1 MPEFNDAAE
10 PDKKVEKKSAKMKT
24 TTTKGDAID
33 KGRTITGSKPDTIN
47 INPVLEKAFSEI
59 ESIYDTIMDEDI
71 DRKDTHKRD
80 EGTTSLKNIY
90 RHDTPGQGLEN
101 KNDFELKFKNP
112 KRDKEAVLR
121 SGKSIKNLDFTPRMD
136 PKKDRHTGSDF
147 YRQQSFVKK
156 VIEAKNPFKKSSWEK
171 MLDKNPKHAESERR
185 AQDAKAGLKKA
196 SDDYQSILDKESK
209 KNIDEAFSDSMNEI
223 SHTLIHSFAS
233 HMLAKHPEAISPLK
247 AKTKKDKLR
256 ANALQLAMDKDI
268 PKSAIHRPHV
278 VATEETV
285 NEISNQLIGK
295 VNKLRNL
302 GPDIAKGT
310 PAKPHKSQ
318 AAADVLSRA
327 VDKAR
332 GLIKAKEYTY
342 PELDEKD
349 QGEGLVGHLSGNRK
363 NKKNIT
369 PLHMSPSTNP
379 GLEESKEDP
388 IEQLRKKLLT
398 MKDTSYSEI
407 DRVMLKISDDA
418 GIQSDKLH
426 KDWVKKYGVTPD
438 TWIVKQNVSE
448 DLRDMFESKQHGLF
462 KYNKRSGMWDHQR
475 SVSPETKDQYIDIF
489 QKDEPNEHFVV
500 SKNRPKHNPLKED
513 IDSMFEEFSGCFLD
527 VESDV
532 LGIVEENF
540 VSSGNEIY
548 EDWGEI
554 HEEADHQGKKVR
566 LGKPFLTPG
575 GPKKRAVYVKNGSG
589 NVVKVNFGDPH
600 LSIKRDQPTR
610 RASYRARHHCEN
622 PGPRWKANYWSCKYW
637 SSTPTSKLDR
647 GATNE
652 ALVIHDATGKEV
664 KIKKQKV
671 REIDG
676 KIHMEYPGK
685 SRSSER

>member
-10 PDKKVEKKSAKMKT
+10 PDKKVQKKSAKMKST
-24 TTTKGDAID
+24 STKGDAID

-147 YRQQSFVKK
+147 YRQQSFIKK

-209 KNIDEAFSDSMNEI
+209 KKMDEAFSDSMNEI

-342 PELDEKD
+342 PKLDEKD

-448 DLRDMFESKQHGLF
+448 DLRDWYKSKGGGWKTANEQVE
-462 KYNKRSGMWDHQR
+462 N
-475 SVSPETKDQYIDIF
+475 DIN
-489 QKDEPNEHFVV
+489 D
-500 SKNRPKHNPLKED
+500 
-513 IDSMFEEFSGCFLD
+513 MFEEFTGCFLD

-532 LGIVEENF
+532 MGIVEDNF
-540 VSSGNEIY
+540 VSSGDELY
-548 EDWGEI
+548 EDWGEV
-554 HEEADHQGKKVR
+554 HEEAEHQGKKVR